1 MPIQTATTKSILSIA
16 RIPSVTECYYETILG
31 TSQLGG
37 FTMTRGLAFWVL
49 MLIWLVIGI
58 AWHFALFP
66 GVAIFGVA
74 LIPFLLFALLGWQV
88 FGPPLR

>member
-1 MPIQTATTKSILSIA
+1 
-16 RIPSVTECYYETILG
+16 
-31 TSQLGG
+31 
-37 FTMTRGLAFWVL
+37 MTRGLAFWIL
-49 MLIWLVIGI
+49 MLIWLVVGI
-58 AWHFALFP
+58 AWHFAWIG